1 MKIVNALIVIIQTK
15 KVMIVPLEKYNLAH
29 KEILCFKIIILDKSW
44 IFKINQSLRIDFY
57 LKLIKK

>member
-29 KEILCFKIIILDKSW
+29 KEICFEIIILDKSW
-44 IFKINQSLRIDFY
+44 IFKINQSK
-57 LKLIKK
+57 LKN

>member
-29 KEILCFKIIILDKSW
+29 KEICFKIIILDKSW